1 VQRANDVGSFS
12 LSQEGLSAAMSES
25 DADLSPPLRTVV
37 LAMSVREEIL
47 GRFRAEFPEIRFI
60 VPGEGAATE
69 GASVTARAMP
79 TEEEVKDADALI
91 GWELPQ
97 HLLEA
102 ATRLRWMHAAG
113 AGVERYE
120 LAQIAARGVMLTNS
134 SGVSAPNM
142 AEHVLGMMIA
152 LTRWFPRLLRA
163 QTRREWRDQAT
174 HREVGELQGQTV
186 LIVGIGEIGCA
197 VARRAAAF
205 GMRVTGLRRRAGV
218 PPPDGFDQVFGS
230 EDLPAAL
237 ADADHVVLTLP
248 NTPRS
253 RGLFDAAAFAA
264 MKPGAAI
271 YNVGRGQVIDTT
283 ALIAALE
290 SGYLGGAGL
299 DVTDPEPLPADS
311 PLWDMENVLITAHTS
326 GATPR
331 YWERQADL
339 IAENIRRIQRG
350 DAPRNLVDL
359 EAGY

>member
-1 VQRANDVGSFS
+1 MSKLGSN
-12 LSQEGLSAAMSES
+12 LAT
-25 DADLSPPLRTVV
+25 PLRTVV
-37 LAMSVREEIL
+37 IAMSVPEGIL
-47 GRFRAEFPEIRFI
+47 SRFRAKFPEIRFI
-60 VPGEGAATE
+60 VLGDDTVEDGE
-69 GASVTARAMP
+69 SVTPRGTP
-79 TEEEVKDADALI
+79 TEDDVGDADGWI
-91 GWELPQ
+91 GWELPA
-97 HLLEA
+97 HLLAA

-113 AGVERYE
+113 AGIERYE
-120 LAQIAARGVMLTNS
+120 LAEIAARGVMLTNS

-152 LTRWFPRLLRA
+152 LTRRFPRLLRA
-163 QTRREWRDQAT
+163 QTRREWRDDET

-186 LIVGIGEIGCA
+186 LVAGIGEIGCA
-197 VARRAAAF
+197 VAQRAAAF
-205 GMRVTGLRRRAGV
+205 GMRVNGLRRRADAS
-218 PPPDGFDQVFGS
+218 PPAGFDQVFAIA
-230 EDLPAAL
+230 ELHAAL
-237 ADADHVVLTLP
+237 ADADHVVVTLP

-253 RGLFDAAAFAA
+253 HGLFDAAAFAA

-271 YNVGRGQVIDTT
+271 YNVGRGPVIDTA
-283 ALIAALE
+283 ALVAALE
-290 SGYLGGAGL
+290 SGHLGGAGL

-339 IAENIRRIQRG
+339 IADNIRRIQRG

>member
-1 VQRANDVGSFS
+1 
-12 LSQEGLSAAMSES
+12 
-25 DADLSPPLRTVV
+25 
-37 LAMSVREEIL
+37 MSVPEEIL
-47 GRFRAEFPEIRFI
+47 GRFRTEFPEIRFI
-60 VPGEGAATE
+60 VPGEGVAKE
-69 GASVTARAMP
+69 DDSVTVRTMP

-97 HLLEA
+97 HVLEA
-102 ATRLRWMHAAG
+102 ATHLRWIHAAG

-120 LAQIAARGVMLTNS
+120 LAHIAARGVMLTNA

-152 LTRWFPRLLRA
+152 LTRCFPRLLRA

-186 LIVGIGEIGCA
+186 LIVGIGEIGRA

-205 GMRVTGLRRRAGV
+205 GMRINGLRRRADAV
-218 PPPDGFDQVFGS
+218 PPAGFDQVFGS
-230 EDLPAAL
+230 ENFSAAL

-271 YNVGRGQVIDTT
+271 YNVGRGQVIDTA

-290 SGYLGGAGL
+290 SRASGWSWPGR
-299 DVTDPEPLPADS
+299 
-311 PLWDMENVLITAHTS
+311 HRS
-326 GATPR
+326 GATT
-331 YWERQADL
+331 
-339 IAENIRRIQRG
+339 G
-350 DAPRNLVDL
+350 
-359 EAGY
+359 

>member
-1 VQRANDVGSFS
+1 
-12 LSQEGLSAAMSES
+12 
-25 DADLSPPLRTVV
+25 
-37 LAMSVREEIL
+37 MSVPEGIL
-47 GRFRAEFPEIRFI
+47 ARFRAEFPEIRFI
-60 VPGEGAATE
+60 VPSDG
-69 GASVTARAMP
+69 P
-79 TEEEVKDADALI
+79 TEDDVRDADAI
-91 GWELPQ
+91 VGWELPL
-97 HLLEA
+97 HLLQA
-102 ATRLRWMHAAG
+102 ANRLRWMHASG

-120 LAQIAARGVMLTNS
+120 LTQIAARGVMLTNS

-152 LTRWFPRLLRA
+152 LTRCFPRLLRA
-163 QTRREWRDQAT
+163 QTQRVWRDEAT

-186 LIVGIGEIGCA
+186 LVVGIGEIGRA
-197 VARRAAAF
+197 VAQRAAAF
-205 GMRVTGLRRRAGV
+205 GLRVNGLRRRAGEL
-218 PPPDGFDQVFGS
+218 PPAGFDNVFAIG
-230 EDLPAAL
+230 DLHAAL
-237 ADADHVVLTLP
+237 AEADHVVVTLP
-248 NTPRS
+248 STSHS

-264 MKPGAAI
+264 MKPGAVI
-271 YNVGRGQVIDTT
+271 YNVGRGPVIDTA

-290 SGYLGGAGL
+290 SGHLGGAGL

-339 IAENIRRIQRG
+339 IADNIRRIQRG

>member
-1 VQRANDVGSFS
+1 
-12 LSQEGLSAAMSES
+12 MSDS
-25 DADLSPPLRTVV
+25 GPDLSNPLSTVV
-37 LAMSVREEIL
+37 IAMSVPKAIL
-47 GRFRAEFPEIRFI
+47 SRFRAEFPEIRFT
-60 VPGEGAATE
+60 VLTDETVDGGDAENVRETLTE
-69 GASVTARAMP
+69 DDVR
-79 TEEEVKDADALI
+79 DADALI
-91 GWELPQ
+91 GWELPA

-102 ATRLRWMHAAG
+102 ATRLRWMHAGG

-152 LTRWFPRLLRA
+152 LTRRFPQLIVA
-163 QTRREWRDQAT
+163 QTRREWRDETT

-186 LIVGIGEIGCA
+186 LIAGIGEIGREVAQRA
-197 VARRAAAF
+197 VAF
-205 GMRVTGLRRRAGV
+205 GMRVHGLRRRAEAS
-218 PPPDGFDQVFGS
+218 PPAGFDRVFAIA
-230 EDLPAAL
+230 DLHMAL
-237 ADADHVVLTLP
+237 ADADHVVVTLP

-253 RGLFDAAAFAA
+253 RGLFDTAAFAA
-264 MKPGAAI
+264 MKPGAVI
-271 YNVGRGQVIDTT
+271 YNVGRGPVIDTA

-290 SGYLGGAGL
+290 SGHLSGAGL

-331 YWERQADL
+331 YWDRQAVL
-339 IAENIRRIQRG
+339 IADNIRLIQRG

>member
-1 VQRANDVGSFS
+1 
-12 LSQEGLSAAMSES
+12 MSELGPNQS
-25 DADLSPPLRTVV
+25 VPLRAVCIAIDV
-37 LAMSVREEIL
+37 PEAIL
-47 GRFRAEFPEIRFI
+47 SRLQADFPEIRFT
-60 VPGEGAATE
+60 VPSDDTGADGDSGSSDAT
-69 GASVTARAMP
+69 P
-79 TEEEVKDADALI
+79 TEEDVSEADAII
-91 GWELPQ
+91 GWELPA
-97 HLLEA
+97 HLLAA

-152 LTRWFPRLLRA
+152 LTRCFPRLIVA
-163 QTRREWRDQAT
+163 QTRRQWRDEAT

-186 LIVGIGEIGCA
+186 LVAGTGDIGSA
-197 VARRAAAF
+197 VAQRAAAF
-205 GMRVTGLRRRAGV
+205 GMRVNGLRRRADAS
-218 PPPDGFDQVFGS
+218 PPPGFERVFALA
-230 EDLPAAL
+230 DLHAAL
-237 ADADHVVLTLP
+237 ADVDHVVVTLP
-248 NTPRS
+248 DTPSS

-264 MKPGAAI
+264 MKPGAVI
-271 YNVGRGQVIDTT
+271 YNVGRGPVIDTA

-290 SGYLGGAGL
+290 SGRLAGAGL
-299 DVTDPEPLPADS
+299 DVTDPEPLPANS
-311 PLWDMENVLITAHTS
+311 PLWEMENVLITAHTS

-339 IAENIRRIQRG
+339 IADNIRRIQRG

>member
-1 VQRANDVGSFS
+1 
-12 LSQEGLSAAMSES
+12 MSES
-25 DADLSPPLRTVV
+25 SPHLSPPLRTLLV
-37 LAMSVREEIL
+37 AMSIPEAIL
-47 GRFRAEFPEIRFI
+47 SRFRAEFPEIRFV
-60 VPGEGAATE
+60 VPSEGAASD
-69 GASVTARAMP
+69 AVSARATP
-79 TEEEVKDADALI
+79 TEDEVRDVDAII
-91 GWELPQ
+91 GWELPL

-102 ATRLRWMHAAG
+102 ATRLRWMHASG

-120 LAQIAARGVMLTNS
+120 LAQIAARGVTLTNS

-152 LTRWFPRLLRA
+152 LTRRFPRLLRA
-163 QTRREWRDQAT
+163 QTRREWRDEAT
-174 HREVGELQGQTV
+174 HREVGELRGQTV
-186 LIVGIGEIGCA
+186 LIAGIGEIGCA
-197 VARRAAAF
+197 VAQRAAAF
-205 GMRVTGLRRRAGV
+205 EMRVNGLRRRADA
-218 PPPDGFDQVFGS
+218 PPPAGFEQVFGIG
-230 EDLPAAL
+230 DLAAAL
-237 ADADHVVLTLP
+237 ADADHVVVTLP

-271 YNVGRGQVIDTT
+271 YNVGRGPVIDTA

-290 SGYLGGAGL
+290 SGHLGAAGL

-311 PLWDMENVLITAHTS
+311 PLWEMENVLITAHTS

-331 YWERQADL
+331 YWERQAEL

-350 DAPRNLVDL
+350 EVPRNVVDL

>member
-1 VQRANDVGSFS
+1 
-12 LSQEGLSAAMSES
+12 MSDS
-25 DADLSPPLRTVV
+25 NLDLSPPLRTVV
-37 LAMSVREEIL
+37 FAMSVREEIL

-60 VPGEGAATE
+60 VPGEGAVAE
-69 GASVTARAMP
+69 GASVTARVMP

-120 LAQIAARGVMLTNS
+120 LARIAARGVMLTNS

-152 LTRWFPRLLRA
+152 LTRCFPRLLRA

-205 GMRVTGLRRRAGV
+205 GMRVIGLRRRAGAL
-218 PPPDGFDQVFGS
+218 PPDGFDYVFGS

-271 YNVGRGQVIDTT
+271 YNVGRGQVIGTT

-290 SGYLGGAGL
+290 SGHLGGAGL

>member
-1 VQRANDVGSFS
+1 
-12 LSQEGLSAAMSES
+12 M
-25 DADLSPPLRTVV
+25 
-37 LAMSVREEIL
+37 
-47 GRFRAEFPEIRFI
+47 
-60 VPGEGAATE
+60 
-69 GASVTARAMP
+69 
-79 TEEEVKDADALI
+79 
-91 GWELPQ
+91 GWELPS
-97 HLLEA
+97 HLLQA
-102 ATRLRWMHAAG
+102 ANRLRWMHASG

-152 LTRWFPRLLRA
+152 LTRCFPRLLRA
-163 QTRREWRDQAT
+163 QTQRVWRDEAT

-186 LIVGIGEIGCA
+186 LVVGIGEIGRA
-197 VARRAAAF
+197 VAQRAAAF
-205 GMRVTGLRRRAGV
+205 GMRVNGLRRRAGES
-218 PPPDGFDQVFGS
+218 PPAGFDNVFAIG
-230 EDLPAAL
+230 DLHAAL
-237 ADADHVVLTLP
+237 AEADHVVVTLP
-248 NTPRS
+248 STSHS

-271 YNVGRGQVIDTT
+271 YNVGRGPVIDTA

-290 SGYLGGAGL
+290 SGHLGGAGL

-339 IAENIRRIQRG
+339 IADNIRRIQRG

-359 EAGY
+359 EAGLLSRVFQRGARDAL

>member
-1 VQRANDVGSFS
+1 
-12 LSQEGLSAAMSES
+12 MSES
-25 DADLSPPLRTVV
+25 RPDLSPPLRTVV
-37 LAMSVREEIL
+37 IAMSVPEGIL
-47 GRFRAEFPEIRFI
+47 GRFRADFPEIRFI
-60 VPGEGAATE
+60 VPGDGASAD
-69 GASVTARAMP
+69 GSVTARATP
-79 TEEEVKDADALI
+79 TEEDVKDADALI
-91 GWELPQ
+91 GWELPS

-102 ATRLRWMHAAG
+102 ATSLRWMHAAG

-152 LTRWFPRLLRA
+152 LTRRFPRLLRA
-163 QTRREWRDQAT
+163 QTRREWRDKAT
-174 HREVGELQGQTV
+174 HREVGELLGQTV
-186 LIVGIGEIGCA
+186 LIAGIGEIGCA
-197 VARRAAAF
+197 VARRAGAF
-205 GMRVTGLRRRAGV
+205 GMRVNGLRRRADAS
-218 PPPDGFDQVFGS
+218 PPAGFDKVFAIS
-230 EDLPAAL
+230 NLHAAL
-237 ADADHVVLTLP
+237 ANADHVAVTLP

-271 YNVGRGQVIDTT
+271 YNVGRGPVIDTA
-283 ALIAALE
+283 ALIAALQ
-290 SGYLGGAGL
+290 SGHLGGAGL

-331 YWERQADL
+331 FWERQADL

>member
-1 VQRANDVGSFS
+1 
-12 LSQEGLSAAMSES
+12 MSES
-25 DADLSPPLRTVV
+25 SSQPSPPLRTVV
-37 LAMSVREEIL
+37 VAMSVPEEVL
-47 GRFRAEFPEIRFI
+47 ARFRAEFPEIRFI
-60 VPGEGAATE
+60 VPSDG
-69 GASVTARAMP
+69 P
-79 TEEEVKDADALI
+79 TEDDVRDADAI
-91 GWELPQ
+91 VGWELPS
-97 HLLEA
+97 HLLQA
-102 ATRLRWMHAAG
+102 ATRLRWMHATG
-113 AGVERYE
+113 AGVERYD

-152 LTRWFPRLLRA
+152 LTRRFPRLLRA
-163 QTRREWRDQAT
+163 QTQREWRDEAT

-186 LIVGIGEIGCA
+186 LVVGIGEIGHA
-197 VARRAAAF
+197 VARRAEPF
-205 GMRVTGLRRRAGV
+205 GMRVNGLRRRAGES
-218 PPPDGFDQVFGS
+218 PPAGFDHVFAIG
-230 EDLPAAL
+230 DFHAAL
-237 ADADHVVLTLP
+237 ADADHVVVTLP
-248 NTPRS
+248 STPQS

-271 YNVGRGQVIDTT
+271 YNVGRGPVIDTA

-290 SGYLGGAGL
+290 SGHLGGAGL

-331 YWERQADL
+331 YWERQAAL
-339 IAENIRRIQRG
+339 IAENIQRIQRG